1 MNLTFPAI
9 ALVSLLSASLAT
21 AAEPAKT
28 DQDKLANTLA
38 VADVSVAVAPA
49 VKVERPVSAPAG
61 RTRAEVHA
69 EAVEAVKH
77 YRTPL
82 EESFALYKN

>member
-9 ALVSLLSASLAT
+9 ALVSLLSANLAMAGE
-21 AAEPAKT
+21 AAQT
-28 DQDKLANTLA
+28 DK
-38 VADVSVAVAPA
+38 VAAAPA
-49 VKVERPVSAPAG
+49 VKAERPVSAPAG
-61 RTRAEVHA
+61 RTRADVHA